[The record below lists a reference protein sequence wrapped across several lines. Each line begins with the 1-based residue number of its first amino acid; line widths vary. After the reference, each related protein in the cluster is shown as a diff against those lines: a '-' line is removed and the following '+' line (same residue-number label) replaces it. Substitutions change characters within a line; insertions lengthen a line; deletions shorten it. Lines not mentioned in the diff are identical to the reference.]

1 MTMTTTTQKVGTTI
15 WTLDPAHSSIDFSA
29 KHMMFSTVRGRMGA
43 VNGEIIADEQNPANS
58 SIQVTVDI
66 AGLTTGDE
74 KRDAHLR
81 SGDFFDAESQP
92 EATFKSTKIE
102 PLSETKFRVTGD
114 LTIRGTTKSITLDV
128 VRDGEGVT
136 PWGTVAAA
144 FSSAITL
151 NRKDFGLN
159 WNVALEAGG
168 VLVSENIKLEITIEA
183 IKQVATAD
191 NAAA

>member
-1 MTMTTTTQKVGTTI
+1 MTTTAEKVSTTT
-15 WTLDPAHSSIDFSA
+15 WTLDPSHSSIEFSA
-29 KHMMFSTVRGRMGA
+29 KHMMISTVRGRMGA
-43 VNGEIIADEQNPANS
+43 VNGEIIADEQDPANS
-58 SIQVTVDI
+58 SIQMTVDI
-66 AGLTTGDE
+66 AGLTTGDA

-81 SGDFFDAESQP
+81 SGDFFDAENHP

-102 PLSETKFRVTGD
+102 PLSENKFRVTGD
-114 LTIRGTTKSITLDV
+114 LTIRGTTKSITLEV
-128 VRDGEGVT
+128 ERDGEAVN
-136 PWGTVAAA
+136 PWGATAAA

-168 VLVSENIKLEITIEA
+168 VLVSENVKLEITIEA

-191 NAAA
+191 SAAAA

>member
-1 MTMTTTTQKVGTTI
+1 MTTTAEKVSTTT
-15 WTLDPAHSSIDFSA
+15 WTLDPAHSSVEFSA
-29 KHMMFSTVRGRMGA
+29 KHMMISTVRGRMGA
-43 VNGEIIADEQNPANS
+43 VNGEIIVDDQNPANS
-58 SIQVTVDI
+58 SIQLTVDI
-66 AGLTTGDE
+66 AGLTTSDE
-74 KRDAHLR
+74 KRDGHLR
-81 SGDFFDAESQP
+81 SGDFFDAENHP
-92 EATFKSTKIE
+92 EATFKSTRIE
-102 PLSETKFRVTGD
+102 PLSENKFRVAGD

-128 VRDGEGVT
+128 ERDGEGVS
-136 PWGTVAAA
+136 PWGMVVAG

-168 VLVSENIKLEITIEA
+168 VLVSENVKLEITIEA

>member
-1 MTMTTTTQKVGTTI
+1 MTTTAEKVSTTT
-15 WTLDPAHSSIDFSA
+15 WTLDPSHSSVEFSA
-29 KHMMFSTVRGRMGA
+29 KHMMISTVRGRMGV
-43 VNGEIIADEQNPANS
+43 VNGEIIVDDQNPANS
-58 SIQVTVDI
+58 SIQLTVGI
-66 AGLTTGDE
+66 AGLTTSDE
-74 KRDAHLR
+74 KRDGHLR
-81 SGDFFDAESQP
+81 SGDFFDAENHP
-92 EATFKSTKIE
+92 EATFKSTRIE
-102 PLSETKFRVTGD
+102 PLSENKFRVTGD

-128 VRDGEGVT
+128 ERDGEAVS
-136 PWGTVAAA
+136 PWGMEVAA

-168 VLVSENIKLEITIEA
+168 VLVSENVKLEITIEA